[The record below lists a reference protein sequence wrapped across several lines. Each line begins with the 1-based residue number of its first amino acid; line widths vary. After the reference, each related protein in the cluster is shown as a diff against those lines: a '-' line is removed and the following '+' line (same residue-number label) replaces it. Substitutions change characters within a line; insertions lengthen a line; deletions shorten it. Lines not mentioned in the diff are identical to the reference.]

1 MARNNSIFLEIVA
14 PTGII
19 FAGDVDSFSVPSY
32 NGTLTI
38 LPHHTPLFTKLTEGE
53 VRVNSENKD
62 TTLVIS
68 GGFLEIKNN
77 SAHVLSDYAIRA
89 ENIEMAKS
97 EERKRQA
104 EQKLKEKLDV
114 LDFTT
119 VDKDLKMSILELK
132 VAEKVRRRHGA

>member
-1 MARNNSIFLEIVA
+1 MARNNSLFLEIVA
-14 PTGII
+14 PSGIV
-19 FAGDVDSFSVPSY
+19 FGGDVDSFSVPSY

-38 LPHHTPLFTKLTEGE
+38 LPHHAPLFTKLTEGE

-62 TTLVIS
+62 TILVIS

-77 SAHVLSDYAIRA
+77 SAHILSDYAIRA
-89 ENIEMAKS
+89 ESIEMAKS

-114 LDFTT
+114 RDFTI

-132 VAEKVRRRHGA
+132 VAEKVRRRHRA